1 MPGMTWRRKNF
12 SPLMP
17 SGARKIEQ
25 GLPSICGNNHSPTA
39 SKYAARSRFV
49 TGTPSPAS
57 GQSTLSG
64 LVMAIPKTVTVAE
77 LVKRDDPWGA
87 RPSFLAIGLDISASA
102 FLSRSGVSVREVSV
116 STETS
121 RTETPDRDKN
131 ADAEMSKPM
140 ARNDGRAPQGSSR
153 LTSSATVTV
162 LGIAITKPDK
172 VLWLSLIHISEPTR
186 RTPISYAVFC
196 LKKKKTNNT

>member
-1 MPGMTWRRKNF
+1 MPGMTWRWKNF

-102 FLSRSGVSVREVSV
+102 FLLRSGIPVSY
-116 STETS
+116 THL
-121 RTETPDRDKN
+121 
-131 ADAEMSKPM
+131 
-140 ARNDGRAPQGSSR
+140 RAHE
-153 LTSSATVTV
+153 TV
-162 LGIAITKPDK
+162 LDL
-172 VLWLSLIHISEPTR
+172 VCRLLLE
-186 RTPISYAVFC
+186 
-196 LKKKKTNNT
+196 